1 MRRFAI
7 LLVAAVWCAQAFA
20 QNKLPAKPDT
30 TAEVFKT
37 TTPLPTFKITVD
49 EANLKMLVGE
59 PKKYVRSTVVVGDKT
74 YKEVALH
81 LKGAAGSFRNWD
93 DKPALTLNFDK
104 FVKDQTYMG
113 LDKLHLNNS
122 VQDPSYLNEIACSE
136 LAKAMGLPTA
146 RATHAVVE
154 LNGRKVGLYVLKEG
168 YNKHFVDRNFPDGP
182 KGNLYD
188 GGFLQDIDQKLK
200 LDQGTAN
207 DCKDLKALT
216 ATCQIGDPVKRYEA
230 VEKLVNVDLFAK
242 NAALQFLAN
251 DWDGYVRNRNN
262 FRVYFNSK
270 DGKAVFIP
278 HGMDQMFGDP
288 NEAIWHDAGS
298 MVAKAILE
306 SDVGKKKAIA
316 AYKELMDKHFTPQFL
331 KHLDEWI
338 VHTRDG
344 LAAINQDWAKSFEA
358 DAKANKERMTQLMAI
373 VKRDLAKLK

>member
-1 MRRFAI
+1 MRRFAT
-7 LLVAAVWCAQAFA
+7 LMVVVVWCAPAFA
-20 QNKLPAKPDT
+20 QNKTPAKPDT

-49 EANLKMLVGE
+49 EANLKLLVGE

-104 FVKDQTYMG
+104 FVKDQTYQG

-122 VQDPSYLNEIACSE
+122 VQDPSFLNEIACSE
-136 LAKAMGLPTA
+136 LARAMGLPTA

-168 YNKHFVDRNFPDGP
+168 YNKHFVERNFPDAS

-200 LDQGTAN
+200 LDQGTPN
-207 DCKDLKALT
+207 DGKELKALT
-216 ATCQIGDPVKRYEA
+216 AACQIGDPVKRYEA

-242 NAALQFLAN
+242 NVALQFLAG

-262 FRVYFNSK
+262 FRVYFNPK

-278 HGMDQMFGDP
+278 HGMDQQFADP
-288 NEAIWHDAGS
+288 NEPIWHGANS
-298 MVAKAILE
+298 LVAKAILE
-306 SDVGKKKAIA
+306 NDAGKKKAIA
-316 AYKELMDKHFTPQFL
+316 AYKELSEKHFTPEFL
-331 KHLDEWI
+331 RRIDEWI

-344 LAAINQDWAKSFEA
+344 LTAYNKDWAKTFEA
-358 DAKANKERMTQLMAI
+358 DAKANRERMKQRMEVL
-373 VKRDLAKLK
+373 KKELPKLK